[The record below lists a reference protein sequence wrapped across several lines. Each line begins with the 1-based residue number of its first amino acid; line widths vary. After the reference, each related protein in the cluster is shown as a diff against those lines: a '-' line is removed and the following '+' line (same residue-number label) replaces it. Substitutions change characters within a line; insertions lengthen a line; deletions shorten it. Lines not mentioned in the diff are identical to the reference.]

1 MSGTIPRINKKQLN
15 SNNKNKFKVRVI
27 QLNTLTT
34 NNKQLNNYMFD
45 FQLEEKVW
53 FWILLA
59 IPVIIL
65 LFAVLQF
72 WKYRTQKRFA
82 NSKLLKRLS
91 PNQSLFKSILKIVV
105 LCLAIACF
113 AIALVNP
120 KIGTKLETV
129 KRQGVDIVFA
139 VDVSKSMLAE
149 DVAPNRLEKSK
160 QLVTQIINNLA
171 SDRVGI
177 IAYAG
182 KAFPQLPI
190 TTDYASA
197 KMFLNNMNTDMLSS
211 QGTAISEAIELA
223 KTYFDD
229 EEQTNR
235 VLIIISDGED
245 HGEMAS
251 NIAEE
256 ASDEGIRIFT
266 IGVGDV
272 KGGPIPIKRNGILL
286 NYKKDNQGETVVT
299 KLNEETLKDIADE
312 ANGAYINGNNTAD
325 VIKEIKEILN
335 NMDKTEFEA
344 KEFADYKDQFQWF
357 LGFGVFFLFL
367 DIFFLERKTG
377 WLKRLN
383 LFNENF

>member
-1 MSGTIPRINKKQLN
+1 
-15 SNNKNKFKVRVI
+15 
-27 QLNTLTT
+27 
-34 NNKQLNNYMFD
+34 MFD

-53 FWILLA
+53 FWILLV

-65 LFAVLQF
+65 LFAILQF

-82 NSKLLKRLS
+82 NPKLLKRLS

-105 LCLAIACF
+105 LCLAVACF
-113 AIALVNP
+113 AMALVNP

-211 QGTAISEAIELA
+211 QGTAINEAIELA
-223 KTYFDD
+223 KTYYDN

-245 HGEMAS
+245 HSDVAS
-251 NIAEE
+251 SVAEE

-272 KGGPIPIKRNGILL
+272 KGGRIPIKRNGVLL
-286 NYKKDNQGETVVT
+286 NYKKDNQGETVIT
-299 KLNEETLKDIADE
+299 KLNEETLKAIAEE

-325 VIKEIKEILN
+325 VIKEVKDILN
-335 NMDKTEFEA
+335 TMDKTEFEA
-344 KEFADYKDQFQWF
+344 KEFADFKDQFQWF

>member
-1 MSGTIPRINKKQLN
+1 
-15 SNNKNKFKVRVI
+15 
-27 QLNTLTT
+27 
-34 NNKQLNNYMFD
+34 MFD

-53 FWILLA
+53 FWILLV

-65 LFAVLQF
+65 LFAILQF
-72 WKYRTQKRFA
+72 WKYRTQKRFS
-82 NSKLLKRLS
+82 NPKLLKRLS

-105 LCLAIACF
+105 LCLAVACF

-120 KIGTKLETV
+120 KIGTKLETIR
-129 KRQGVDIVFA
+129 RQGVDIVFA

-160 QLVTQIINNLA
+160 QLVTQIINNLT

-211 QGTAISEAIELA
+211 QGTAINEAIELA
-223 KTYFDD
+223 KTYYDN

-245 HGEMAS
+245 HSDVAS
-251 NIAEE
+251 NVAEE

-266 IGVGDV
+266 IGVGDI
-272 KGGPIPIKRNGILL
+272 KGGRIPIKRNGILL
-286 NYKKDNQGETVVT
+286 NYKKDNQGETVIT
-299 KLNEETLKDIADE
+299 KLNEETLKDIAEE

-325 VIKEIKEILN
+325 VIKEIKDILN
-335 NMDKTEFEA
+335 TMDKTEFEA
-344 KEFADYKDQFQWF
+344 KEFADFKDQFQWF

-367 DIFFLERKTG
+367 DVFFLERKTG